1 MPDNK
6 KLVIVESPAKARTIS
21 RFLGGDYEITAS
33 MGHIRD
39 LPERSLGVD
48 IEHGFEPIYV
58 DTKKDVVAR
67 LSKSARNA
75 SEVYLAPDPDRE
87 GEAIAWHLKE
97 ILDRKKPPLEFHRVV
112 FHEITKS
119 AITKAFQKPGEI
131 NERLVDA
138 QQARRILDRLVGYK
152 VSPLLWTKLGQGK
165 ALSAGRVQSVALRI
179 VCERE
184 REIQAFEP
192 KEYWVFTALFEPLK
206 CPGAEN
212 RFKARLI
219 RIDGS
224 KADIGDTASADAVK
238 TAMDKSDGFAVTSVE
253 VKPQRRNAPPP
264 FITSSMQQSASAY
277 LRMSA
282 SRTMSIAQSLYE
294 GVDIGTGGPTGLI
307 TYMRTDSVA
316 VAAEAVKAC
325 RAFVQVKY
333 GDKFLPPKPP
343 VYKSRASAQAAH
355 EAIRPTDVTLTPEKA
370 KSFLDKDQFRLYEMI
385 WKRFVASQMAPA
397 ALKRTTVLLENASG
411 PEKFTFQARAT
422 VTEFPG
428 FTTLYPAKDDAG
440 ESNKDDDQ
448 GETTGDAASILGK
461 LEQGDKCRAA
471 DFAGEQKFTEPPP
484 RYSEATLIRELES
497 NGIGRPSTY
506 ATIVGTIQNRGYCDR
521 VKGKLV
527 PTKTGFDVNDYLVE
541 TLPALFQVGF
551 TADMEKKLDA
561 IEEGTVDWRE
571 MLKTFNDNL
580 VAWLGEAKFANA
592 PDAGK
597 VAAVVNA
604 MDSVSQWEEPQKS
617 KNYKRDDKAFFE
629 SIKRQFQES
638 SAITEKQWG
647 ALLGLALKYRD
658 QIPALETL
666 AAEHGFSDDLRMAEE
681 RRSAIAEAA
690 AERERVME
698 SEDTAKLKQAFDMLE
713 KAPWDAPVKRGA
725 RTYDDGKFFKSLKKQ
740 LDDGR
745 PLSEKQIAAFGRLAA
760 KYADR
765 IEGGDKIVELLGVS
779 SDKKEPTAEDA
790 KNAADIEAALTALS
804 KVSEW
809 AEPVKKGRRVFDDKA
824 FFESLS
830 SQYAS
835 RKSLSPKQ
843 VAALKRLAAKYADKT

>member
-1 MPDNK
+1 MPEKK
-6 KLVIVESPAKARTIS
+6 KLVIVESPAKARTIT
-21 RFLGGDYEITAS
+21 RFLGGEFEIAAS
-33 MGHIRD
+33 MGHVRD
-39 LPERSLGVD
+39 LPERSLGVE
-48 IEHGFEPIYV
+48 IERGFEPVYV
-58 DTKKDVVAR
+58 ETKKDVVAR

-75 SEVYLAPDPDRE
+75 SEIYLAPDPDRE

-97 ILDRKKPPLEFHRVV
+97 LLDRKRPPVEFHRVV

-119 AITKAFQKPGEI
+119 AIKKAFQSPGKI
-131 NERLVDA
+131 NESLVDA

-152 VSPLLWTKLGQGK
+152 VSPLLWSKLGQGK

-184 REIQAFEP
+184 RDIQAFEP
-192 KEYWVFTALFEPLK
+192 KEYWVFVGLFEPLK
-206 CPGAEN
+206 APGPDN
-212 RFKARLI
+212 RFKARLTK
-219 RIDGS
+219 IDGA
-224 KADIGDTASADAVK
+224 KAEVGDSAAAEAVK
-238 TAMDKSDGFAVTSVE
+238 SALAGSAGFAVSSVE

-282 SRTMSIAQSLYE
+282 SRTMSVAQSLYE
-294 GVDIGTGGPTGLI
+294 GVDIGAGGPTGLI

-316 VAAEAVKAC
+316 VAAEAVKTC
-325 RAFVQVKY
+325 RAFIETKY
-333 GDKFLPPKPP
+333 GDKFLPAKPP

-355 EAIRPTDVTLTPEKA
+355 EAIRPTDVTLTPDKA
-370 KSFLDKDQFRLYEMI
+370 KQFLDRDQFRLYEMI

-397 ALKRTTVLLENASG
+397 ILKRTTVLVENASG
-411 PEKFTFQARAT
+411 AKKFTFQARAI

-440 ESNKDDDQ
+440 ENKDDDQ
-448 GETTGDAASILGK
+448 GETSGDAASILGK
-461 LEQGDKCRAA
+461 LAQGDECRAA

-484 RYSEATLIRELES
+484 RYSEATLIRELEA

-521 VKGKLV
+521 EKGKLV

-541 TLPALFQVGF
+541 TLPSLFQVGF
-551 TADMEKKLDA
+551 TAEMEKKLDK
-561 IEEGTVDWRE
+561 IEDGTVDWRE

-592 PDAGK
+592 PDADK
-597 VAAVVNA
+597 VDALIKALDN
-604 MDSVSQWEEPQKS
+604 VSQWEEPRKI
-617 KNYKRDDKAFFE
+617 KNSKRDDKAFAE
-629 SIKRQFQES
+629 SIKRQFVES

-647 ALLGLALKYRD
+647 ALLALALKYRD
-658 QIPALETL
+658 QISGLEEI
-666 AAEHGFSDDLRMAEE
+666 AKEHGFTDDLRGAEE
-681 RRSAIAEAA
+681 RRSAIAAAA

-698 SEDTAKLKQAFDMLE
+698 SEDIVKLKQAFDILGN
-713 KAPWDAPVKRGA
+713 APWDAPAKRGA
-725 RTYDDGKFFKSLKKQ
+725 RTYDDAKFFKSLKKQ

-745 PLSEKQIAAFGRLAA
+745 PLSEKQVAALGRLAA

-765 IEGGDKIVELLGVS
+765 IDGGGKLAELLGMPAN
-779 SDKKEPTAEDA
+779 ERTAPTEEDA
-790 KNAADIEAALTALS
+790 KTAAEIKAALDILS
-804 KVSEW
+804 KVAEW
-809 AEPVKKGRRVFDDKA
+809 AEPVKKGRRVYDDKE
-824 FFESLS
+824 FFNSLA

-843 VAALKRLAAKYADKT
+843 VAALKRLSAKYADKA